1 MSLMSEKD
9 KWSMADRNIIVVLIH
24 LFKYMSKYSIQA
36 RPLLIDALPG
46 RYKVRQTDIPIA
58 RQNWIDIQIQ
68 VLKGL
73 LFLDIN

>member
-9 KWSMADRNIIVVLIH
+9 KWSIADRNIIVVLIH

-46 RYKVRQTDIPIA
+46 DMVGTRSDRPTYQLRDKT
-58 RQNWIDIQIQ
+58 
-68 VLKGL
+68 GL
-73 LFLDIN
+73 TFKFKS